1 MDETRLI
8 TLHNDFHNTVAR
20 MRVRGT
26 LDNGY
31 HGKFVSLPLTS
42 SQIAR
47 ARRNLCG
54 IADCNCGN
62 GCDLKSCGP
71 ENEYRAYRHGANG
84 YNVSVC
90 SK

>member
-1 MDETRLI
+1 MNETRLI
-8 TLHNDFHNTVAR
+8 TLHNDFHNTSAR
-20 MRVRGT
+20 IRVRGT
-26 LDNGY
+26 LDNGI
-31 HGKFVSLPLTS
+31 FVSLPLTS

-54 IADCNCGN
+54 IADCSCGN

-71 ENEYRAYRHGANG
+71 ENEYRSRQDG
-84 YNVSVC
+84 YNIISVC